1 MSALT
6 NSVRWVFDTPKRVRV
21 PDPTLGIDPTA
32 IANCLHSFR
41 WEAMTPQLKIRVE
54 EALRPFGLSG
64 AEVSFERDT
73 LVVTLPDGEVLT
85 IEQALRAR

>member
-1 MSALT
+1 
-6 NSVRWVFDTPKRVRV
+6 
-21 PDPTLGIDPTA
+21 
-32 IANCLHSFR
+32 
-41 WEAMTPQLKIRVE
+41 MTPQLKIRVE